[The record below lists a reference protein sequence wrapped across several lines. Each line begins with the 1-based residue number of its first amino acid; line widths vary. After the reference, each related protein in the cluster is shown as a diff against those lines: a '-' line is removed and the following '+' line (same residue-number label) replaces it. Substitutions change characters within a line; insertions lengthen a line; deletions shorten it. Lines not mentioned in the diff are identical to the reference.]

1 MRRVIPSTAARWSAG
16 TAVVGVRG
24 DEDLER
30 RPVLADDAHAVP
42 LGPRPQQRREPLRP
56 LEAHADLE
64 DPVPVVLGAELTD
77 AAHAAKGELEPVP
90 IIGRRQRC
98 DHEVD
103 LARTRRRA
111 RRRDRLRF
119 RRVLV
124 GQRLLDEI
132 PLLAILARRQEAR
145 SRLRGDRRVVTGRRW
160 GRDLLARRRRWR
172 RLLGLGAAGSDACR
186 EVHDLLLVLALL
198 LVVACHDAQRTAQA
212 QVNATTIARI
222 ERATADAVAR
232 VRRRGPRAG
241 VVRTASIAALSSSAV
256 ASLRSQPRASGRR
269 RTSPC
274 PSAALP
280 ERT

>member
-1 MRRVIPSTAARWSAG
+1 MRRVTPSTAARWSAG

-30 RPVLADDAHAVP
+30 RAV
-42 LGPRPQQRREPLRP
+42 
-56 LEAHADLE
+56 
-64 DPVPVVLGAELTD
+64 
-77 AAHAAKGELEPVP
+77 
-90 IIGRRQRC
+90 
-98 DHEVD
+98 
-103 LARTRRRA
+103 
-111 RRRDRLRF
+111 F
-119 RRVLV
+119 
-124 GQRLLDEI
+124 
-132 PLLAILARRQEAR
+132 ARRQEAR

-160 GRDLLARRRRWR
+160 RRDLLARRRW
-172 RLLGLGAAGSDACR
+172 LLGLGAAGSDPCR
-186 EVHDLLLVLALL
+186 EVHDLLVVLALL

-212 QVNATTIARI
+212 QVNAATIARI

-232 VRRRGPRAG
+232 VRRRGSRAG
-241 VVRTASIAALSSSAV
+241 VLRTASIAALSSSAV